1 MPMVFAFDL
10 AVTPAKPPDVAAHW
24 RRRRIHLNSDWDH
37 NFDHA
42 AGLPSDA
49 DFLAAL
55 HPIVDAWLATG
66 ANTLELHQGSFLM
79 PWINAPLD
87 AAVNVR
93 LGQFIDLV
101 HNRSA
106 DAIVKAY
113 FTISTGLSSRMNEI
127 WMLHALNAN
136 AADPNGEIVKRGD
149 GGGYS
154 WLQEHLSSYT
164 AGYHTILNGP
174 GGSGPGGLIDG
185 AVEVWGWSRLQ
196 NWSDS
201 SHRLTRNWHSS

>member
-1 MPMVFAFDL
+1 
-10 AVTPAKPPDVAAHW
+10 
-24 RRRRIHLNSDWDH
+24 
-37 NFDHA
+37 
-42 AGLPSDA
+42 
-49 DFLAAL
+49 
-55 HPIVDAWLATG
+55 
-66 ANTLELHQGSFLM
+66 M
-79 PWINAPLD
+79 PWISAPLD

-93 LGQFIDLV
+93 LGQFIELV

-136 AADPNGEIVKRGD
+136 AADPNGEIIKRGD

-154 WLQEHLSSYT
+154 WLQEHLSNYT

-201 SHRLTRNWHSS
+201 PHRLTRNWIVLELKRLRCVAGMWRRCPFLRGISALTVSTSCVDPLCLAAAATTTHATVLLHRTGNRME

>member
-1 MPMVFAFDL
+1 
-10 AVTPAKPPDVAAHW
+10 
-24 RRRRIHLNSDWDH
+24 
-37 NFDHA
+37 
-42 AGLPSDA
+42 
-49 DFLAAL
+49 
-55 HPIVDAWLATG
+55 
-66 ANTLELHQGSFLM
+66 M
-79 PWINAPLD
+79 PWISAPLD

-136 AADPNGEIVKRGD
+136 AADPNGEIIKRGD

-154 WLQEHLSSYT
+154 WLQEHLSNYT
-164 AGYHTILNGP
+164 AGFHTVLNGP
-174 GGSGPGGLIDG
+174 GGSGPGLIDG

-201 SHRLTRNWHSS
+201 PHRLTRN